1 LYTVRTVRMC
11 RYCTYSSVIKLK
23 YVHSTE
29 PLRSIRIDLAKSMEA
44 FNALQVA
51 DEVKSFPTIDM
62 PKPSPALTKRNVFSD
77 KVSRVDNYKLY
88 LQYLTMIHSYHS
100 SIHHNITA

>member
-1 LYTVRTVRMC
+1 MC
-11 RYCTYSSVIKLK
+11 RYCTYSSEIKLK
-23 YVHSTE
+23 YVHSTG

>member
-1 LYTVRTVRMC
+1 MC
-11 RYCTYSSVIKLK
+11 RYCTYSSEIKLK
-23 YVHSTE
+23 YVHSTG

-88 LQYLTMIHSYHS
+88 TCILTIIHSYHS